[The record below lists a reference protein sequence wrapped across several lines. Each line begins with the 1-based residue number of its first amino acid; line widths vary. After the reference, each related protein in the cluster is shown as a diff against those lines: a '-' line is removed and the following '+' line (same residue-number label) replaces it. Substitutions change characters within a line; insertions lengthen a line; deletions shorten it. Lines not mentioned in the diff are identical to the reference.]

1 MAGRLEPVCQMLLKQ
16 YMAQV
21 LLLRQQVGEIDQAL
35 GLAMKEHAAC
45 LYRLC
50 QIPGIQ
56 MDAAQELLSEIGP
69 RAAAFAE
76 WQSADLYVLVRAGS
90 GAGFVFGAE
99 IIGH

>member
-1 MAGRLEPVCQMLLKQ
+1 
-16 YMAQV
+16 MAQV

-69 RAAAFAE
+69 RAAAFASPE
-76 WQSADLYVLVRAGS
+76 RFASWVGVVRAVRNRLES
-90 GAGFVFGAE
+90 ATVIGAPKETA
-99 IIGH
+99 I